1 MRAIRKDLSDFKS
14 YEFRIITNK
23 EELWNKVAD
32 FAQNCSWKAGKS
44 LAQKILESK
53 FEEWERVIVAIE
65 NENIAGFCSF
75 TKKDS
80 IQDIEYTPYIGYMF
94 VSELYRGE
102 RLSEGLI
109 RVAINYAK
117 KIGFNEVYI
126 VSGEIGLYEKYGFVK
141 IDEKYHNGSM
151 EQILSLIH
159 I

>member
-151 EQILSLIH
+151 EQIFVKKF
-159 I
+159 

>member
-1 MRAIRKDLSDFKS
+1 MRAIRKDLLDFKS
-14 YEFRIITNK
+14 YEFRIIANK

-80 IQDIEYTPYIGYMF
+80 IEDMEYTPYIGYMF

-141 IDEKYHNGSM
+141 IDENIIMAAWNKY
-151 EQILSLIH
+151 L
-159 I
+159 

>member
-1 MRAIRKDLSDFKS
+1 MRTIRKDLSDFKS
-14 YEFRIITNK
+14 YELGIITNK

-151 EQILSLIH
+151 EQIFVKKF
-159 I
+159 

>member
-23 EELWNKVAD
+23 EELWNEVAD

-151 EQILSLIH
+151 EQIFVKKF
-159 I
+159 

>member
-1 MRAIRKDLSDFKS
+1 MRAIRKDLLDFKS

-32 FAQNCSWKAGKS
+32 FVQNCSWKAGKS

-151 EQILSLIH
+151 EQIFVKKF
-159 I
+159 

>member
-1 MRAIRKDLSDFKS
+1 MRAIRKDLLDFKS

-80 IQDIEYTPYIGYMF
+80 IEDMEYTPYIGYMF

-151 EQILSLIH
+151 EQIFVKKF
-159 I
+159 

>member
-1 MRAIRKDLSDFKS
+1 MRAIRKDLLDFKS

-80 IQDIEYTPYIGYMF
+80 IEDMEYTPYIGYMF

-141 IDEKYHNGSM
+141 IDENIIMAAWNKY
-151 EQILSLIH
+151 L
-159 I
+159 

>member
-1 MRAIRKDLSDFKS
+1 MRAIRKDLLDFKS

-80 IQDIEYTPYIGYMF
+80 IEDMEYTPYIGYMF

-151 EQILSLIH
+151 EQIFVKKFW
-159 I
+159 

>member
-1 MRAIRKDLSDFKS
+1 MRAMRKDLLDFKS

-80 IQDIEYTPYIGYMF
+80 IEDMEYTPYIGYMF

-141 IDEKYHNGSM
+141 IDENIIMAAWNKY
-151 EQILSLIH
+151 L
-159 I
+159 

>member
-1 MRAIRKDLSDFKS
+1 MRAIRKDLLDFKS

-126 VSGEIGLYEKYGFVK
+126 VSGEIGLYEKYEFVK

-151 EQILSLIH
+151 EQIFVKKF
-159 I
+159 

>member
-1 MRAIRKDLSDFKS
+1 MRAIRKDLLDFKS

-80 IQDIEYTPYIGYMF
+80 IEDMEYTPYIGYMF

-151 EQILSLIH
+151 EQIFVKK
-159 I
+159 

>member
-1 MRAIRKDLSDFKS
+1 MRAIRKDLLDFKS

-141 IDEKYHNGSM
+141 IDENIIMAAWNKY
-151 EQILSLIH
+151 L
-159 I
+159 

>member
-1 MRAIRKDLSDFKS
+1 MRAIRKDLLDFKS

-151 EQILSLIH
+151 EQIFVKKF
-159 I
+159 

>member
-1 MRAIRKDLSDFKS
+1 MRAIWKDLLDFKS

-80 IQDIEYTPYIGYMF
+80 IEDMEYTPYIGYMF

-151 EQILSLIH
+151 EQIFVKKFW
-159 I
+159 

>member
-1 MRAIRKDLSDFKS
+1 MRAIRKDLLDFKS

-80 IQDIEYTPYIGYMF
+80 IEDMVYTPYIGYMF

-141 IDEKYHNGSM
+141 IDENIIMAAWNKY
-151 EQILSLIH
+151 L
-159 I
+159 